1 MLKKCRSQ
9 KFCLQPIERYETK
22 SLSKSVSELY
32 KNLKNLLTHHIM
44 WSNLLDLTEFL
55 EMKYWSDQ
63 KCIVRVARLEKNRAQ
78 RRQISY
84 QKNQF
89 LCKNNVE

>member
-1 MLKKCRSQ
+1 ML
-9 KFCLQPIERYETK
+9 KFCLHPIERYETK
-22 SLSKSVSELY
+22 SLCKNVSELY

-44 WSNLLDLTEFL
+44 WSNLLDLTEYL
-55 EMKYWSDQ
+55 EMKYRSDK